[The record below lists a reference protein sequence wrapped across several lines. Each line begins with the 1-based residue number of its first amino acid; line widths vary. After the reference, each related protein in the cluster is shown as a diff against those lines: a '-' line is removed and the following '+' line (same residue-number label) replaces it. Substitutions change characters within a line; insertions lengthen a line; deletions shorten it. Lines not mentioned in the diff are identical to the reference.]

1 MASRF
6 RVYRKPRSVSL
17 DKTDSIIKA
26 TCALHNWLWTNLIYM
41 NTPELVDGE
50 DFSSGTIRNGS
61 WRSIPTAGVDE
72 LMTPL
77 SSNNYSRNAK
87 DLRDRYADYFV

>member
-1 MASRF
+1 MRIKF
-6 RVYRKPRSVSL
+6 FKP
-17 DKTDSIIKA
+17 
-26 TCALHNWLWTNLIYM
+26 

-77 SSNNYSRNAK
+77 SSNNYSQMQKICAIDMLTILSDQEK
-87 DLRDRYADYFV
+87 FHGKIE